1 MLELLSAVLLGPMEE
16 QQPGIHGVLG
26 RFPTVRQWP
35 SITQFSNLMNIL
47 ECEFKE
53 EGIKY
58 WISGNLTMLRG
69 MKTAWQSLSRWL
81 L

>member
-1 MLELLSAVLLGPMEE
+1 MLELLSAVLLGPMGE

-53 EGIKY
+53 EGI
-58 WISGNLTMLRG
+58 
-69 MKTAWQSLSRWL
+69 
-81 L
+81 